1 MRSATIIQLPTNY
14 RNLYSAYFVHTVGVE
29 FTVSGEPSD
38 SNVEVGQSLTLS
50 CTVTGSEPITYQWF
64 KDGSELP
71 GETEDMLAFM
81 AVAYSDFGTYH
92 CVVNNSVNT
101 IQSREAV
108 VTGLSSCIFVPHVI
122 EDLALSRNEPLL
134 VLSVSPDGSVSVNP
148 SVLLANQTDNVTF
161 TCGAMGGPGNTFQWS
176 HNGQDLSGE
185 TTSTLTLTNISAS
198 DDGNYTC
205 TVSNSAGSGSDVA
218 MLIGMYSFY
227 IGPCTCSRM
236 HMQYL

>member
-1 MRSATIIQLPTNY
+1 M
-14 RNLYSAYFVHTVGVE
+14 E
-29 FTVSGEPSD
+29 FTEFEEPSD

-71 GETEDMLAFM
+71 GETEDMLAFTP
-81 AVAYSDFGTYH
+81 VAYSDFGTYH

-108 VTGLSSCIFVPHVI
+108 VTGLSSCIIVLHVI
-122 EDLALSRNEPLL
+122 EDLVLSVSCNIIPFL
-134 VLSVSPDGSVSVNP
+134 VLSVSPDDSVSVNP
-148 SVLLANQTDNVTF
+148 SVLLVNQTDNVTF
-161 TCGAMGGPGNTFQWS
+161 TCGAMGGPGNSFQWS
-176 HNGQDLSGE
+176 CNGQDLSGE

-227 IGPCTCSRM
+227 IEIMSTTLHLQRM
-236 HMQYL
+236 